1 MSWELDE
8 HEREQF
14 ERYLF
19 QIETSKLPRRRL
31 ALELYFAHRLLL
43 AAKSCRKLPR
53 ALARIVQRFPRLS
66 DKQEWDRLSAEEQAE
81 RRLDALQEELAL
93 EIAPHEL
100 MREGFE

>member
-1 MSWELDE
+1 MSWELDQD
-8 HEREQF
+8 EREQF

-53 ALARIVQRFPRLS
+53 ALARIVQKFPRLS
-66 DKQEWDRLSAEEQAE
+66 DREAWDRLSAEEQA
-81 RRLDALQEELAL
+81 RGQLDALREEL
-93 EIAPHEL
+93 EIARHEF

>member
-1 MSWELDE
+1 MSWELNDD
-8 HEREQF
+8 EREQF

-19 QIETSKLPRRRL
+19 QIEASKLPRRRL

-53 ALARIVQRFPRLS
+53 ALARIVQKFPRLS
-66 DKQEWDRLSAEEQAE
+66 DKQAWDSLSAEEQ
-81 RRLDALQEELAL
+81 RSGQLDALREEL
-93 EIAPHEL
+93 EIARHEF